1 VFNYHKKRE
10 IMRRIVL
17 ILALVASTLSVLAVD
32 LSHIV
37 SAFKSGRTQTVAA
50 FMDPEVDVAVPGASK
65 KCLPAE
71 AVAAMDAFFGENSP
85 TAFTVAHNAEKKESG
100 FLVGKLTA
108 GGREFRVNLTYR
120 ISDGK
125 AVIQS
130 VRIE

>member
-1 VFNYHKKRE
+1 
-10 IMRRIVL
+10 MRRIVL
-17 ILALVASTLSVLAVD
+17 ILALAVATLAVWAVD
-32 LSHIV
+32 VSHIV
-37 SAFKSGRTQTVAA
+37 AAFKSGRTQPVAA
-50 FMDPEVDVAVPGASK
+50 FMDSEVDVAVPGASK

-71 AVAAMDAFFGENSP
+71 AVAALDAFFGANSP
-85 TAFTVAHNAEKKESG
+85 AGFTVAHNAEKKESG